1 MHTTPATIY
10 LQILN
15 SMYTSYIV
23 CMRHSLP
30 PSQGRASASAIHFF
44 LLAEVEVEATL
55 PSFFKPTADAML
67 PMYGM

>member
-30 PSQGRASASAIHFF
+30 SASAIHFF
-44 LLAEVEVEATL
+44 LLPEVAAVEVEATL